1 MAQEP
6 DFVLRWG
13 SRRKTHRGKTRE
25 EISPIKSNGLKQTAT
40 FVGRQILVENEASPL
55 PPPRPSQPSPLHVR

>member
-13 SRRKTHRGKTRE
+13 SRRKTHRGKARDE
-25 EISPIKSNGLKQTAT
+25 MSPIKSNGLKQTSSFA
-40 FVGRQILVENEASPL
+40 GRQILGENEASPL
-55 PPPRPSQPSPLHVR
+55 PPTRPSQLSPLLVR